1 MAKKVTGFL
10 KLQVPAGAANPSP
23 PIGPALGQRGLNIM
37 EFCKAFNAQTQKIEK
52 NTPIPVIITTYQ
64 DRSFTFEMKTPP
76 VSYFL
81 KKAAKLGSGSKTPG
95 REMVGEVTK
104 KQLREIAEQKMK
116 DLNCD
121 TIEVRD
127 EDDRRF
133 RPLDGPHGGGVTVM
147 ALGKRTTAART
158 GIDRDKSYT
167 IAEAVKL
174 VKERAKAKFDETIE
188 IAMNL
193 GVDPTHADQMVRG
206 VVTLP
211 NGSGRTLRVG
221 VFARGAKAE
230 EAKAAGADVVGAEE
244 LVEKVNKG
252 EIDFDRCIATPDM
265 MPLVGRLG
273 KVLGPR
279 GIMPN
284 PKVGTVTMD
293 VTTAVKGAKGGSVEF
308 RVEKAGIIQAGVG
321 KASFTEDKLVENI
334 KAFADAVQK
343 AKPPGA
349 KGHYINRVAIS
360 STMGPGV
367 KVEPASLFAAGSGQ

>member
-1 MAKKVTGFL
+1 MA
-10 KLQVPAGAANPSP
+10 
-23 PIGPALGQRGLNIM
+23 I
-37 EFCKAFNAQTQKIEK
+37 
-52 NTPIPVIITTYQ
+52 
-64 DRSFTFEMKTPP
+64 
-76 VSYFL
+76 
-81 KKAAKLGSGSKTPG
+81 
-95 REMVGEVTK
+95 
-104 KQLREIAEQKMK
+104 
-116 DLNCD
+116 
-121 TIEVRD
+121 
-127 EDDRRF
+127 
-133 RPLDGPHGGGVTVM
+133 
-147 ALGKRTTAART
+147 GKRMKSVRE
-158 GIDRDKSYT
+158 GIDREKSYP

-211 NGSGRTLRVG
+211 NGSGRMLRVG
-221 VFARGAKAE
+221 VFARGAKAD
-230 EAKAAGADVVGAEE
+230 EAKTAGADVVGAED
-244 LVEKVNKG
+244 LVEKVTKG

-293 VTTAVKGAKGGSVEF
+293 VTAAIKGAKGGSVEF
-308 RVEKAGIIQAGVG
+308 RAEKAGIVQAGVG
-321 KASFTEDKLVENI
+321 KASFSQEKLVENI
-334 KAFADAVQK
+334 KAFADAVQR

-349 KGHYINRVAIS
+349 RGHYINRVAIS

-367 KVEPASLFAAGSGQ
+367 KVEPSSLFSGGGSH